1 MNNVV
6 WTLTGSDSPLL
17 QTLSDAIG
25 RTRLSAFVGKP
36 LPSVAESRAVAAQAT
51 PAADAVAAVILAQ
64 TAMQPAL
71 SPLQPVPVA
80 PAQSVVPEPIK
91 DAVDSANRLRGLS
104 GRQCLREQSL
114 GLSTQIASAAI
125 QRAQK
130 RIFLLPVF
138 AA

>member
-1 MNNVV
+1 MN
-6 WTLTGSDSPLL
+6 
-17 QTLSDAIG
+17 

-36 LPSVAESRAVAAQAT
+36 LPSVAESQAVAAQAA
-51 PAADAVAAVILAQ
+51 PAADAVAAVIPAQ

-71 SPLQPVPVA
+71 SPLQSEPVA
-80 PAQSVVPEPIK
+80 PAQSVVPEVIK
-91 DAVDSANRLRGLS
+91 DAVDSVNRLRGLF

-114 GLSTQIASAAI
+114 GLSTQIAGAAI

>member
-1 MNNVV
+1 MN
-6 WTLTGSDSPLL
+6 
-17 QTLSDAIG
+17 

-36 LPSVAESRAVAAQAT
+36 LPSVAESQAVAAQAA
-51 PAADAVAAVILAQ
+51 PAADAVAAVIPAQ

-71 SPLQPVPVA
+71 SPLQSEPVA
-80 PAQSVVPEPIK
+80 PAQSVVPEVIK
-91 DAVDSANRLRGLS
+91 DAVDSVNRLRGLF
-104 GRQCLREQSL
+104 GRQCLREQSP
-114 GLSTQIASAAI
+114 GLSTQIAGAAI